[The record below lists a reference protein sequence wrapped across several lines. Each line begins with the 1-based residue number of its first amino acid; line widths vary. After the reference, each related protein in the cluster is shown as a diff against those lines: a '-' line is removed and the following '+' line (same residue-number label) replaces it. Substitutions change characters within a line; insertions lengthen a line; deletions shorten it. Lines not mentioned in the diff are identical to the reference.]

1 MITGTM
7 TAPDAQHILSERV
20 RTSRKMGADSTF
32 VLHGGGNTS
41 AKGTVQDIHGNEL
54 DVLFIKGSGWDLA
67 TIEAPGF
74 PACDLNALR
83 ALRSVASM
91 DDETMV
97 REVRRTMLDPSGP
110 TPSVETLLH
119 AFLPHR
125 FVDHSHAD
133 AIIALSN
140 RPDGDALCKEV
151 FGDRV
156 VYLPWIFPGFPLA
169 KAVADAVDANPD
181 TEGVLLHRHGLF
193 TFGETADASLDKHVE
208 LVGLAAARYEDE
220 RNAVLAATADADV
233 RWREVMP
240 RLRGAVACENHFVLE
255 VRDDPWI
262 VAALA
267 RPEAEDVL
275 VSGPLT
281 PDHTLRCKCL
291 PCWIGQGKDDASEE
305 VDAWRAAYEAYM
317 DRGRAHF
324 GERHMLDAMPRVL
337 LVPGVGIIGIGSTPK
352 AAAVAA
358 DITEHTV
365 LTKIAG
371 QSMGAYTGL
380 SELALFE
387 MEYWSLEQAKLKGK
401 VPKELEGQVAVIT
414 GGGGAIGEGVAH
426 VLADAGAQIA
436 LLDLDLES
444 AQGAA
449 ERIGPDTLA
458 VPCDVTCEQSTA
470 EAMDAVCR
478 RFGGF
483 DILVPNAGIAHS
495 APIVTHDIDAFRR
508 VVEVNETG
516 AFITLQ
522 AGIRVLKQQ
531 RLGGSI
537 VLISSKNVYG
547 PGAEFSAYSAS
558 KAGMHQLGRVAA
570 LEFASDDICVNM
582 VLPDAVFGC
591 GDNVSGLWREIGA
604 DRAKAK
610 GLVLA
615 ELQEHYRQRNLLQSV
630 IYARDVG
637 RAVLHFA
644 ARRTP
649 CTGSVLM
656 VDGGVANA
664 FPR

>member
-1 MITGTM
+1 MST
-7 TAPDAQHILSERV
+7 PDADHILSERV
-20 RTSRKMGADSTF
+20 RTSRKMGADSSL

-41 AKGTVQDIHGNEL
+41 AKGTVKDIHGNDV
-54 DVLFIKGSGWDLA
+54 DVLWVKGSGWDLA

-83 ALRSVASM
+83 ALRSVDAM

-140 RPDGDALCKEV
+140 RPNGEALCKEV

-169 KAVADAVDANPD
+169 KAVADAVDANPN

-193 TFGETADASLDKHVE
+193 TFGETADEALDKHLE
-208 LVGLAAARYEDE
+208 LVGLAAARYEAE
-220 RNAVLAATADADV
+220 RNTVLGQSADADV
-233 RWREVMP
+233 CPRETLA
-240 RLRGAVACENHFVLE
+240 RLRGAVSRQTPFVLE
-255 VRDDPWI
+255 VRDAPWI
-262 VAALA
+262 LAALA
-267 RPEAEDVL
+267 QPEARDVL

-281 PDHTLRCKCL
+281 PDHTLRCKCV
-291 PCWIGQGKDDASEE
+291 PCWIDPGKDDACAV
-305 VDAWRAAYEAYM
+305 VDASAADYEAYVQ
-317 DRGRAHF
+317 RGIAHY
-324 GERHMLDAMPRVL
+324 GQRTPLDAMPRVL
-337 LVPGVGIIGIGSTPK
+337 LVPGVGIIGVATTSKG
-352 AAAVAA
+352 AATAA
-358 DITEHTV
+358 DIAEHTV
-365 LTKIAG
+365 LTKMAG

-380 SELALFE
+380 SELELFE
-387 MEYWSLEQAKLKGK
+387 MEYWSLEQAKLAGK
-401 VPKELEGQVAVIT
+401 ASKELEGRVAVIT
-414 GGGGAIGEGVAH
+414 GGAGAIGEGIAH
-426 VLADAGAQIA
+426 VLKAAGAEVAI
-436 LLDLDLES
+436 LDLDGEAAL
-444 AQGAA
+444 AAAARVGGA
-449 ERIGPDTLA
+449 LA
-458 VPCDVTCEQSTA
+458 VQCDVTCEDSTA
-470 EAMDAVCR
+470 HAMDAVCR

-495 APIVTHDIDAFRR
+495 APIETHDVDAFRR

-522 AGIRVLKQQ
+522 AGIRVFKQQ
-531 RLGGSI
+531 GIGGSI
-537 VLISSKNVYG
+537 VLVSSKNVYA

-570 LEFASDDICVNM
+570 LEVAADDICVNM

-591 GDNVSGLWREIGA
+591 GDNASGLWSEIGA
-604 DRAKAK
+604 DRAMAK
-610 GLVLA
+610 GLDEA
-615 ELQEHYRQRNLLQSV
+615 DLQEHYRQRNLLQSV
-630 IYARDVG
+630 VTARDVG

>member
-1 MITGTM
+1 MST
-7 TAPDAQHILSERV
+7 PDADHILSERV
-20 RTSRKMGADSTF
+20 RTSRKMGADSSL

-41 AKGTVQDIHGNEL
+41 AKGTVQDIHGNDV
-54 DVLFIKGSGWDLA
+54 DVLWIKGSGWDLA

-83 ALRSVASM
+83 ALRSVDAM

-140 RPDGDALCKEV
+140 RPDGEALCTEV

-156 VYLPWIFPGFPLA
+156 VSLPWIFPGFPLA
-169 KAVADAVDANPD
+169 KAVADAVDANPN

-193 TFGETADASLDKHVE
+193 TFGETADEALDKHLE
-208 LVGLAAARYEDE
+208 LVGLAAARYEAE
-220 RNAVLAATADADV
+220 RNAVLGQSADADV
-233 RWREVMP
+233 CP
-240 RLRGAVACENHFVLE
+240 RKTLAALRGAVSRRTPFVFE
-255 VRDDPWI
+255 VRDAPWI
-262 VAALA
+262 LAALA
-267 RPEAEDVL
+267 QPEAHEVL
-275 VSGPLT
+275 VSAPLT
-281 PDHTLRCKCL
+281 PDHTLRCKCV
-291 PCWIGQGKDDASEE
+291 PCWIDPVKDDVSAV
-305 VDAWRAAYEAYM
+305 VDAYAADYEAYVQ
-317 DRGRAHF
+317 RGIAHF
-324 GERHMLDAMPRVL
+324 GERTPLDAMPRVL
-337 LVPGVGIIGIGSTPK
+337 LVPGVGIIGVASTSK
-352 AAAVAA
+352 GAAAAA
-358 DITEHTV
+358 DIAEHTV
-365 LTKIAG
+365 LTKMAG
-371 QSMGAYTGL
+371 QSMGPYTGL
-380 SELALFE
+380 SEIELFE
-387 MEYWSLEQAKLKGK
+387 MEYWSLEQAKLAGK
-401 VPKELEGQVAVIT
+401 TPKELDGRVAVIT
-414 GGGGAIGEGVAH
+414 GGAGAIGEGIAH
-426 VLADAGAQIA
+426 VLRAAGAEIA
-436 LLDLDLES
+436 ILDLNVE
-444 AQGAA
+444 AAKAAA
-449 ERIGPDTLA
+449 ERVGGVLA
-458 VPCDVTCEQSTA
+458 VQCDVTCEDSTA
-470 EAMDAVCR
+470 QAMDAVCH

-495 APIVTHDIDAFRR
+495 ASIESHDVDAFRR

-522 AGIRVLKQQ
+522 AGIRVLKKQGI
-531 RLGGSI
+531 GGSI
-537 VLISSKNVYG
+537 VLVSSKNVYG

-570 LEFASDDICVNM
+570 LEVAADDICVNM

-591 GDNVSGLWREIGA
+591 GDNASGLWSEIGA
-604 DRAKAK
+604 DRASAK
-610 GLVLA
+610 GLDEA
-615 ELQEHYRQRNLLQSV
+615 DLQEHYRQRNLLQSV
-630 IYARDVG
+630 VTARDVG

>member
-1 MITGTM
+1 M
-7 TAPDAQHILSERV
+7 TEPDSPAILVDRV
-20 RTSRKMGADSTF
+20 RTSRAMGADDTL

-41 AKGTVQDIHGNEL
+41 AKGTVKDIHGNDV
-54 DVLFIKGSGWDLA
+54 DVLWVKGSGWDLA

-74 PACDLNALR
+74 PACDLKALR
-83 ALRSVASM
+83 ALRSVESM

-97 REVRRTMLDPSGP
+97 REVRRTMLDPTGP

-140 RPDGDALCKEV
+140 RPNGDALCKEV

-156 VYLPWIFPGFPLA
+156 VYLPWIFPGFPLS

-193 TFGETADASLDKHVE
+193 TFGETADEALDKHIE
-208 LVGLAAARYEDE
+208 LVGLAVARYEDE
-220 RNAVLAATADADV
+220 RNAVLAAGADADV
-233 RWREVMP
+233 CPRETLP
-240 RLRGAVACENHFVLE
+240 RLRGAVSNHTPFVFE

-262 VAALA
+262 LAALA
-267 RPEAEDVL
+267 QPEARDVL
-275 VSGPLT
+275 VSAPLT
-281 PDHTLRCKCL
+281 PDHTLRCKCV
-291 PCWIGQGKDDASEE
+291 PCWVDLRTDDVSA
-305 VDAWRAAYEAYM
+305 VVEAYAAEYNAYVQ
-317 DRGRAHF
+317 RGIEHF
-324 GERHMLDAMPRVL
+324 GERTPLDAMPRVL
-337 LVPGVGIIGIGSTPK
+337 LVPGVGIIGVATTSRG
-352 AAAVAA
+352 AAAAA
-358 DITEHTV
+358 DIAEHTV
-365 LTKIAG
+365 VTKMAG

-380 SELALFE
+380 SELELFE
-387 MEYWSLEQAKLKGK
+387 MEYWSLEQAKLAGK
-401 VPKELEGQVAVIT
+401 TPRELEGRVVVIT
-414 GGGGAIGEGVAH
+414 GGAGAIGEGIAH
-426 VLADAGAQIA
+426 VLKAAGAEIA
-436 LLDLDLES
+436 ILDLDGAA
-444 AQGAA
+444 AQAAA
-449 ERIGPDTLA
+449 ERVGGALP
-458 VPCDVTCEQSTA
+458 VPCDVTCEASTA
-470 EAMDAVCR
+470 QAMDAVCQ

-495 APIVTHDIDAFRR
+495 ASIATHDVAAFRR

-522 AGIRVLKQQ
+522 AGIRVLQQ
-531 RLGGSI
+531 QGIGGSI
-537 VLISSKNVYG
+537 VLVSSKNVYG

-570 LEFASDDICVNM
+570 LEVASDDISVNM

-591 GDNVSGLWREIGA
+591 GDNASGLWSEIGD

-610 GLVLA
+610 GLEA
-615 ELQEHYRQRNLLQSV
+615 ADLQEHYRQRNLLKSV
-630 IYARDVG
+630 VTARDVG

>member
-1 MITGTM
+1 MIRHSMSTSN
-7 TAPDAQHILSERV
+7 AHHILSERV
-20 RTSRKMGADSTF
+20 RTSRKMGADSSF

-41 AKGTVQDIHGNEL
+41 AKGTIKDIHGDDL

-74 PACDLNALR
+74 PACDLK
-83 ALRSVASM
+83 ALRSLRSVEAM

-140 RPDGDALCKEV
+140 RPDGDALCKGV

-193 TFGETADASLDKHVE
+193 TFGETADDALDKHTE
-208 LVGLAAARYEDE
+208 LVGLAAAHYEDS
-220 RNAVLAATADADV
+220 RNGVLNASAEANV
-233 RWREVMP
+233 CWREALP
-240 RLRGAVACENHFVLE
+240 ALRGTISTEQHFVLE
-255 VRDDPWI
+255 VRNDPWI
-262 VAALA
+262 LAALA
-267 RPEAEDVL
+267 QPQAREVL
-275 VSGPLT
+275 VSPPLT

-291 PCWIGQGKDDASEE
+291 PCWIDPLQDDAPAL
-305 VDAWRAAYEAYM
+305 VGAYCHEYKAYVR
-317 DRGRAHF
+317 RGIDHF
-324 GERHMLDAMPRVL
+324 GPRETLDAMPRVL
-337 LVPGVGIIGIGSTPK
+337 LVPGVGIIGVGKTPK
-352 AAAVAA
+352 AASAAA

-365 LTKIAG
+365 LTKLAG
-371 QSMGAYTGL
+371 QSMGTYTGL
-380 SELALFE
+380 SELELFE

-401 VPKELEGQVAVIT
+401 VPAELEGQVAVIT
-414 GGGGAIGEGVAH
+414 GGAGAIGEGVAH
-426 VLADAGAQIA
+426 VLRDAGAQIA
-436 LLDLDLES
+436 LLDLDLEA
-444 AQGAA
+444 AQDAA
-449 ERIGPDTLA
+449 GRIGGNTIA
-458 VPCDVTCEQSTA
+458 VQCDVTCEDSTA
-470 EAMDAVCR
+470 AAMDTVCR

-495 APIVTHDIDAFRR
+495 APIETHDVEAFRR
-508 VVEVNETG
+508 VIDVNETG

-522 AGIRVLKQQ
+522 AGIRVLKHQGI
-531 RLGGSI
+531 GGQI
-537 VLISSKNVYG
+537 VLISSKNVFG
-547 PGAEFSAYSAS
+547 AGAEFSAYSAS

-570 LEFASDDICVNM
+570 LECASDGIAVNM

-591 GDNVSGLWREIGA
+591 GDNSSGLWDEVGPA
-604 DRAKAK
+604 RAKAK
-610 GLVLA
+610 GLDVA
-615 ELQEHYRQRNLLQSV
+615 ELQGHYQQRNLLGRV
-630 IYARDVG
+630 IYAEDVG
-637 RAVLHFA
+637 QAVLHFA
-644 ARRTP
+644 ADRTP

>member
-1 MITGTM
+1 
-7 TAPDAQHILSERV
+7 
-20 RTSRKMGADSTF
+20 
-32 VLHGGGNTS
+32 
-41 AKGTVQDIHGNEL
+41 
-54 DVLFIKGSGWDLA
+54 
-67 TIEAPGF
+67 
-74 PACDLNALR
+74 
-83 ALRSVASM
+83 M

-140 RPDGDALCKEV
+140 RPDGEALCTEV

-193 TFGETADASLDKHVE
+193 TFGETADEALDKHIE
-208 LVGLAAARYEDE
+208 LVGLAAARYEDD
-220 RNAVLAATADADV
+220 RAAVLKATVPSSTVADV
-233 RWREVMP
+233 CPGKVLP
-240 RLRGAVACENHFVLE
+240 ALRGALDCATSFVFE
-255 VRDDPWI
+255 IRNDPWML
-262 VAALA
+262 AALD
-267 RPEAEDVL
+267 RPEAKDVL

-291 PCWIGQGKDDASEE
+291 PCWIDPKSDNPHDVVQAYCEQ
-305 VDAWRAAYEAYM
+305 YEAYVQ
-317 DRGRAHF
+317 RGVAHF
-324 GERHMLDAMPRVL
+324 GERESLDAMPRVL
-337 LVPGVGIIGIGSTPK
+337 LVPGIGIIGVGTTPK
-352 AAAVAA
+352 AAAAAA

-371 QSMGAYTGL
+371 QSMGVYTGL
-380 SELALFE
+380 SELELFE

-414 GGGGAIGEGVAH
+414 GGAGAIGEGIAH
-426 VLADAGAQIA
+426 VLSQAGAQVA
-436 LLDLDLES
+436 LLDVHFD
-444 AQGAA
+444 AA
-449 ERIGPDTLA
+449 KQAADRVGGSTLA
-458 VPCDVTCEQSTA
+458 VQCDVTCAHATA
-470 EAMDAVCR
+470 AAIDAVCQ

-483 DILVPNAGIAHS
+483 DILIPNAGIAHS
-495 APIVTHDIDAFRR
+495 APIETHDVDAFRR
-508 VVEVNETG
+508 VVDVNETG

-531 RLGGSI
+531 GLGGQI
-537 VLISSKNVYG
+537 VLVSSKNVFG

-570 LEFASDDICVNM
+570 MEFASEGIAVNM

-591 GDNVSGLWREIGA
+591 GDNSSGLWDEVGP
-604 DRAKAK
+604 DRARAK
-610 GLVLA
+610 GLEVND
-615 ELQEHYRQRNLLQSV
+615 LQEHYRRRNKLKRV
-630 IYARDVG
+630 IHAEDVG
-637 RAVLHFA
+637 HAVLHFA
-644 ARRTP
+644 ADRTP
-649 CTGSVLM
+649 CSGSVLM

>member
-1 MITGTM
+1 MSQTDS
-7 TAPDAQHILSERV
+7 AAVLADRV
-20 RTSRKMGADSTF
+20 RTSRAMGADDTL

-41 AKGTVQDIHGNEL
+41 AKGVVQDIHGTDLE
-54 DVLFIKGSGWDLA
+54 VLWVKGSGWNLA

-140 RPDGDALCKEV
+140 RPDGDARCKEV

-181 TEGVLLHRHGLF
+181 IEGVLLHRHGLF
-193 TFGETADASLDKHVE
+193 TFGETADEALDKHLE

-220 RNAVLAATADADV
+220 RHAVLAATAVADV
-233 RWREVMP
+233 CWRETMP
-240 RLRGAVACENHFVLE
+240 ALRGAITAEQSFILE
-255 VRDDPWI
+255 VRNDPWI
-262 VAALA
+262 LAALA
-267 RPEAEDVL
+267 RPEAKDVL
-275 VSGPLT
+275 VSPPLT

-291 PCWIGQGKDDASEE
+291 PCWIDPCNDDFAA
-305 VDAWRAAYEAYM
+305 VVQAYRAHYEAYVE
-317 DRGRAHF
+317 RGIEHF
-324 GERHMLDAMPRVL
+324 GAREPLDSMPRVL
-337 LVPGVGIIGIGSTPK
+337 LVPGVGIIGIGTTSK
-352 AAAVAA
+352 AAAAAA

-380 SELALFE
+380 SELELFE
-387 MEYWSLEQAKLKGK
+387 MEYWSLEQAKLAGK
-401 VPKELEGQVAVIT
+401 TPKELEGQVAVIT
-414 GGGGAIGEGVAH
+414 GGAGAIGEGIAH
-426 VLADAGAQIA
+426 VLRAAGAEIA
-436 LLDLDLES
+436 LLDLDVEA
-444 AQGAA
+444 AQAAA
-449 ERIGPDTLA
+449 ERVGGALA
-458 VPCDVTCEQSTA
+458 VHCDVTCEDSTA
-470 EAMDAVCR
+470 KAMDVVCR
-478 RFGGF
+478 LFGGF

-495 APIVTHDIDAFRR
+495 APIETHDVEAFRR
-508 VVEVNETG
+508 VVDVNETG

-531 RLGGSI
+531 GIGGSI

-570 LEFASDDICVNM
+570 LEVAADGICVNM

-591 GDNVSGLWREIGA
+591 GDNASGLWSEIGA

-610 GLVLA
+610 GLKA
-615 ELQEHYRQRNLLQSV
+615 ADLQEHYRQRNLLQTVVS
-630 IYARDVG
+630 ARDVG

-644 ARRTP
+644 AQRTP